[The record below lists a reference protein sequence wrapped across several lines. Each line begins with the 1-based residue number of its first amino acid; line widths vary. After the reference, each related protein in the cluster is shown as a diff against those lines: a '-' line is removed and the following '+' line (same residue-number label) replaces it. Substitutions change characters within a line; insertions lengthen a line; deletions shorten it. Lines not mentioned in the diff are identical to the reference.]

1 MRRYTY
7 THILKAKS
15 NRSIYIPFLT
25 FEHSKANTKV
35 TSAQEIIGK
44 FTETI
49 LNMIISKHL
58 PSKVCL

>member
-35 TSAQEIIGK
+35 TSAARNHRQVYRNHSEHDN
-44 FTETI
+44 F
-49 LNMIISKHL
+49 
-58 PSKVCL
+58 